1 MTTQTASSA
10 YSAAVPSR
18 LLDALESAREHALK
32 QEAISLVYES
42 EHTQRGLLGP
52 STSGPLPPE
61 QVHATLEQLDSV
73 SDQIAVVQT
82 WLRIHPEL
90 LFVLDKAIR
99 DEYRQMERRA
109 RLMGLLVNA
118 LFTLIGAFIGYW
130 LPIVIQW
137 LSAPR

>member
-1 MTTQTASSA
+1 MNAQTASPA
-10 YSAAVPSR
+10 YSAAAPSR

-42 EHTQRGLLGP
+42 EHIQRGLLGP
-52 STSGPLPPE
+52 STPSPLPPE
-61 QVHATLEQLDSV
+61 QVHATLEQLGSV
-73 SDQIAVVQT
+73 SDQIAIVQT
-82 WLRIHPEL
+82 WLRTHPEL

-109 RLMGLLVNA
+109 RVMGLLVNA

-137 LSAPR
+137 LSTPR